1 MFVFFFKQKTA
12 YEMRIRDWSS
22 DVCSSDLHLGHGQDD
37 GDLANLLGADQLA
50 REIGAVERLGEEEA
64 ERTDDAV
71 HRRHRNARLLLIDL
85 ELADLLRTRGV
96 RRAPEPGRE
105 PSDVAQII
113 TLRLRPEPDRK
124 STRLNSSH

>member
-1 MFVFFFKQKTA
+1 M
-12 YEMRIRDWSS
+12 W
-22 DVCSSDLHLGHGQDD
+22 LGP
-37 GDLANLLGADQLA
+37 DQLA

-113 TLRLRPEPDRK
+113 TLRLRPEPPHRHVVR
-124 STRLNSSH
+124 SEEHTSELQSLMRISYA